1 MKPSLQYL
9 LMSLLAILLYSCHE
23 DPKNKF
29 GGPSN
34 ARDTATSRRD
44 TSSVGTRTDGHGE

>member
-1 MKPSLQYL
+1 MNLRLRFIVMLMLSVL
-9 LMSLLAILLYSCHE
+9 LFSCQE

-29 GGPSN
+29 GGPSD

-44 TSSVGTRTDGHGE
+44 TSSVGTRTDGH